1 MVIAGKG
8 HEQGQEFAEGLKL
21 PFDDIAVARGGSASA
36 GCAAVRSG
44 QMREWDAARVARA
57 AGARLIAEP
66 SLAGDAAAGPG
77 PRAASIDSRAGVRGE
92 LFVGLRGEHH
102 DGGEYAAQA
111 LAAGAWGVLVADEH
125 AERALAAA
133 LAGPGGAVLVHPD
146 PLRGLQALARA
157 WRREL
162 GARGARVV
170 AITGSTGKTSTK
182 DILAAVL
189 GAQRRTA
196 ASSENLN
203 TEIGL
208 PLSLL
213 AAPGD
218 TEMLVLEMAMRGPGQ
233 IAELTEI
240 AEPDVGVIVNVGP
253 VHLELLG
260 TLEAIAA
267 AKAELIARIASGA
280 TVVLPAG
287 EPLLE
292 PHLRADVRTVTF
304 GVGGDVEP
312 AEQALPGGEVVIRH
326 AAQLIALRPSFSQR
340 HNLANLLAAVAAA
353 RALGVTPEGELRVR
367 FSALRGERIALPG
380 GIVLVN
386 DCYNANPMSMR
397 AAIDDL
403 TETASGPPRRA
414 GWRCSGTCSSSVSRR
429 DPACIARWP
438 STRARAASTC
448 SIDRRSAGRGD
459 GGGIR
464 RRDALRSRRRRGR

>member
-1 MVIAGKG
+1 MGRAG
-8 HEQGQEFAEGLKL
+8 
-21 PFDDIAVARGGSASA
+21 R
-36 GCAAVRSG
+36 
-44 QMREWDAARVARA
+44 
-57 AGARLIAEP
+57 AGAR
-66 SLAGDAAAGPG
+66 
-77 PRAASIDSRAGVRGE
+77 RAG
-92 LFVGLRGEHH
+92 
-102 DGGEYAAQA
+102 
-111 LAAGAWGVLVADEH
+111 AGCCP
-125 AERALAAA
+125 
-133 LAGPGGAVLVHPD
+133 AGPGGAVLVHPD
-146 PLRGLQALARA
+146 PLRGLQVLANA

-162 GARGARVV
+162 GARGAKVI

-260 TLEAIAA
+260 SIEAIAA
-267 AKAELIARIASGA
+267 AKAELIAHISSGA
-280 TVVLPAG
+280 TVVVPAG
-287 EPLLE
+287 EPLLQ
-292 PHLRADVRTVTF
+292 PHPRADVHTLAF
-304 GVGGDVEP
+304 GTGGDVELVEGAGP
-312 AEQALPGGEVVIRH
+312 GEVVIRH
-326 AAQLIALRPSFSQR
+326 AEQLIVLRPSFSQH

-353 RALGVTPEGELRVR
+353 RALGVTPAGELRVR

-380 GIVLVN
+380 GIVLIN

-397 AAIDDL
+397 AAIEDL
-403 TETASGPPRRA
+403 METAAGPPRPLPRRA
-414 GWRCSGTCSSSVSRR
+414 GWRCSATCSSLAPRR
-429 DPACIARWP
+429 GRRCTARSAP
-438 STRARAASTC
+438 TRARAAWRC
-448 SIDRRSAGRGD
+448 S
-459 GGGIR
+459 
-464 RRDALRSRRRRGR
+464 